1 MATMMDSLIQQMGE
15 QALAGVV
22 ADKLGVD
29 RQTARQAL
37 RIALPVIIGGLAKNS
52 SKADGARSLHKALEE
67 DHDGSR
73 LDDLGGFIGSDDGG
87 EGNAILEHVLG
98 TQRPTVER
106 EVGRETG
113 LDPSILAKLLPL
125 LAPLVL
131 AYLGRMQ
138 RQRQMQPD
146 DLAGF
151 LTEEET
157 HIEREGGLPR
167 LQPLEGL
174 GGLRGVDDAPQTPAR
189 KPLGGIAGML
199 DQDGDGS
206 LGGEAAQVGMGI
218 LRKILSGKG

>member
-22 ADKLGVD
+22 AEKLGVD

-37 RIALPVIIGGLAKNS
+37 RIALPVIIGGLARNS
-52 SKADGARSLHKALEE
+52 SKAAGARSLHKALEE

-73 LDDLGGFIGSDDGG
+73 LDDLGGFISTDDGA
-87 EGNAILEHVLG
+87 EGDSILKHILG
-98 TQRPTVER
+98 AERPTVER

-131 AYLGRMQ
+131 AYLGRVQ
-138 RQRQMQPD
+138 RQQQLQPD

-157 HIEREGGLPR
+157 HIDRQGGLPR

-174 GGLRGVDDAPQTPAR
+174 PGLGGGTEAPRAPEK

-206 LGGEAAQVGMGI
+206 LSGEAAQVGMGI
-218 LRKILSGKG
+218 LRKILSGRG